1 MKSVVVAVVFADGAA
16 PVEAMAFLGVAGL
29 LIAAF
34 VVSVGLRLVRPGRRP
49 PSGGPP

>member
-1 MKSVVVAVVFADGAA
+1 MTLVLADAGA

-34 VVSVGLRLVRPGRRP
+34 AVSVGLRLLRPGRRP
-49 PSGGPP
+49 PPGDAP